1 MTEENKVR
9 IRAVGTNSFRVS
21 AFPNKQWD
29 EWKQDCKDNFG
40 DCHWIKIW
48 HDHVRVK
55 DLDKIEKLDKR
66 IEALEFK
73 IDNKKKEEESYVE
86 TMGGKIKKGDD

>member
-1 MTEENKVR
+1 MAEETRDRV
-9 IRAVGTNSFRVS
+9 RAVGTNSFRVS

-29 EWKQDCKDNFG
+29 EWKSDCKENFG

-66 IEALEFK
+66 IEALEIK
-73 IDNKKKEEESYVE
+73 IHNQKEEKENIVE
-86 TMGGKIKKGDD
+86 TFGGKIRNGGD